1 MFELK
6 LNWIVSINAI
16 SFLIIGIAFGIYAPL
31 VLNFFGVPDIP
42 SEDLLLYW
50 TTVSFARLYGATLF
64 GFGIVLW
71 ALRSYLE
78 ATLPES
84 RRGVIFSLVLANI
97 FAAFVAATQSA
108 SIWQT
113 WTGWILMIM
122 HLLFALSYGV
132 NLKEKKTTQG

>member
-1 MFELK
+1 MK
-6 LNWIVSINAI
+6 LNTIITTNAI
-16 SFLIIGIAFGIYAPL
+16 VFLIIGIAFGIYAPL

-71 ALRSYLE
+71 ALRGYLE
-78 ATLPES
+78 ATNPES

-108 SIWQT
+108 SIWET

-122 HLLFALSYGV
+122 HILLALAYGV
-132 NLKEKKTTQG
+132 NLRDKRPLQE